1 MANNKVEIDVNVDD
15 KGTTKKVALGAKKVG
30 EETDKAS
37 KSTDRFQRGLK
48 GVGDQSANASKNFAK
63 FSQGMGGFVAVYA
76 TLAAQ
81 IFAIS
86 AAFNFLKSAGEL
98 KSLEAGQIAYAGATG
113 VAMKTLAR
121 DIQEA
126 TNAQIGFRDAAQ
138 AGAIGTAA
146 GLSADQLTRLGAA
159 AKDASQILG
168 RDVTDSFNRLVRG
181 VTKAEPELLDE
192 LGIILR
198 LKDASQKYA
207 DAIGKNVNDLTQ
219 FEKSQA
225 VANDVLGQAESKY
238 GRILAIVGDSPN
250 EFAQLS
256 SEFEELL
263 NSVQKVAAS
272 IAGPFVSVLKDAPA
286 AGIAA
291 FGLFLSGPLKA
302 IGAQFG
308 DMGGAVRAFADKQ
321 KKAFAEAKEASE
333 RAALS
338 YDEQK
343 KKLQQLAAAQVK
355 ASKGSSESKIL
366 QKLKAGETLGGRDRA
381 VLQKALN
388 AAKEQIK
395 EFNEVK
401 TGIFERADTEILD
414 SFQTTMDNMEKDMG
428 ETMTKWQKWKNK
440 GTQLTTSITS
450 TLSSGMLRLGSML
463 TNLTLFTGRLAAA
476 FLIFKTAI
484 DFVVNTDYFQARFGT
499 PLTEAEIAAQK
510 AAKEMDRFKDRMS
523 ELTEQY
529 KKLVEVQREIRREY
543 DETGKATIN
552 LDSSLYTS
560 AGALTKFF
568 TTTFSPQNTKKMR
581 TAIQDI
587 NKELQMVKLGKQFQQ
602 ELSSDY
608 LGIVGILTL
617 PLSAAA
623 LALGVEGRKVYD
635 ALRITSD
642 VMAEGVT
649 YMYNSMASIDAL
661 GMERIVTDVDE
672 GMLSMLKT
680 LDIGKEAFD
689 EFIADMQKSGMGAG
703 YAVFEEAQEAM
714 NKLDQAQKLL
724 LSDEAKRDPKLQA
737 QAVQQYISA
746 LDEVDSITPKM
757 NALGAAIQNVK
768 QSTEGATQA
777 WTSFSQSILKFTSAQ
792 KAINALE
799 SQIESIDAL
808 RQKREQEGTSISQDA
823 LEAENKAYNLA
834 VNQLNIAEAF
844 NRVESDHK
852 QKMLQLQQDAVR
864 NYTYI
869 LKGTE
874 DVLKKDDQINQA
886 QEKRNFLM
894 EKILN
899 AQRISTAENGYITDE
914 VQQQVNLMREQIDLE
929 TKKIDLMRQELFLS
943 KLLEDSSNSVEE
955 LKNENQILA
964 VQQSILQVKHK
975 QMAAQREEM
984 NNLLKIA
991 QLQSAARIQN
1001 IQSNTFRSD
1010 RGTQQKIA
1018 DEKLNAAIRE
1028 AAIGIKGAENELTT
1042 KLQQIDLEFTLLD
1055 AKRKLMAEEMKQ
1067 FGIRR
1072 ADEMRLRAMETGVGP
1087 SKEDLQLLADV
1098 MALQGELEKPT
1109 DAMRQAAIDAAISSF
1124 GAVKEGYF
1132 QSVVSALQQV
1142 ESAGLFEQ
1150 FAGGFADTFSSSLLD
1165 AIDTAFTSLY
1175 DKTIDLGDALRDIGR
1190 SFLASIQ
1197 KQVTQMFIVDPIMDA
1212 IGDMFGKEDEA
1223 KAIADQ
1229 AKAAILEALKDP
1241 TNGIEPS
1248 FKKGKIHASSGIIS
1262 GSENGGKILYNYI
1275 VSAFNDA
1282 VDKEN
1287 ANYNRAYEEA
1297 QRNIGRM
1304 PGETTEAYLDRLDG
1318 VLETISTKPS
1328 EQKAAP
1334 LSIPFEDP
1342 QTPGPYAEVMKSNDF
1357 EKMFDVLEKTGA
1369 DSITANGHL
1378 LKNGQIV
1385 ATSID
1390 TTNQSVV
1397 TSGDKVTSA
1406 VNAVEQA
1413 INRCMRPKTTVPDA
1427 PIVTAGDEVSAVE
1440 VAGENAAVTA
1450 GVGVNKGFAKTMKTN
1465 TEGGFV
1471 QGVSDA
1477 FNRGTKYVQT
1487 AWNEM
1492 GIGMKTLF
1500 ASGVASITA
1509 ALAGGQGTRGVVT
1522 AILTSAVS
1530 AGFAH
1535 IMSTPSTTSVA
1546 TNSTPKVTSGGSYR
1560 YGGMTPSYSQGGIA
1574 KGPASGY
1581 NATLHG
1587 NEAIVPLP
1595 NGNAIPVQMKG
1606 EGNQQNN
1613 VTVNVAIDGNGKASS
1628 NSQGDTSFGN
1638 NLGGMIAQAVQK
1650 ELQDQKRSGGI
1661 LNPYGSA

>member
-98 KSLEAGQIAYAGATG
+98 KSLEAGQVAYAGATG

-225 VANDVLGQAESKY
+225 VANDVLGQAEAKY

-263 NSVQKVAAS
+263 NSVQKVAAA

-321 KKAFAEAKEASE
+321 NKAFKEAKEASE

-343 KKLQQLAAAQVK
+343 KKLQQLATAQVK

-366 QKLKAGETLGGRDRA
+366 QKLKAGETLGGRDKA
-381 VLQKALN
+381 ILQKALD

-401 TGIFERADTEILD
+401 TGIFERADMEILD

-463 TNLTLFTGRLAAA
+463 TSLTVLTGRLAAA
-476 FLIFKTAI
+476 FLIFKTAV
-484 DFVVNTDYFQARFGT
+484 DFVVNTDYFQDRYGDQFSKIDEDAR
-499 PLTEAEIAAQK
+499 K
-510 AAKEMDRFKDRMS
+510 AAEEMDRFKDRMV
-523 ELTEQY
+523 ELSEQY
-529 KKLVEVQREIRREY
+529 SKLAAVQREIRREY
-543 DETGKATIN
+543 DETGKAVIN
-552 LDSSLYTS
+552 LDSALYGS
-560 AGALTKFF
+560 AEALTKFF
-568 TTTFSPQNTKKMR
+568 VTTFSPSNVTKMKE
-581 TAIQDI
+581 AIDDLSTDVSLI
-587 NKELQMVKLGKQFQQ
+587 GLGKQFKD
-602 ELSSDY
+602 ETSEIYGLIAY
-608 LGIVGILTL
+608 FATA
-617 PLSAAA
+617 PLA
-623 LALGVEGRKVYD
+623 LASMIVKGSAKEVVD
-635 ALRITSD
+635 AYMVVGD
-642 VMAEGVT
+642 VIAEGMT
-649 YMYNSMASIDAL
+649 FLYNSVADIEPL
-661 GMERIVTDVDE
+661 GMTKITTEISDGT
-672 GMLSMLKT
+672 MAMLKT
-680 LDIGKEAFD
+680 MDIGKEAFD
-689 EFIADMQKSGMGAG
+689 DFMADMKEAGGGG
-703 YAVFEEAQEAM
+703 YAVFDEAAAAM
-714 NKLDQAQKLL
+714 ARLDQAQKLL
-724 LSDEAKRDPKLQA
+724 RSKEAQTDSELRE
-737 QAVQQYISA
+737 QAVEMYTAAFNQIQGIVP
-746 LDEVDSITPKM
+746 EM
-757 NALGAAIQNVK
+757 NSLGASLQNVK
-768 QSTEGATQA
+768 QATEGAKQA
-777 WTSFSQSILKFTSAQ
+777 WTAFSQSILKTTAAQ
-792 KAINALE
+792 KSIAGLKAQIQAIDDTRAKRIRE
-799 SQIESIDAL
+799 GITAKDAEVKAEYEAYTL
-808 RQKREQEGTSISQDA
+808 AQRQ
-823 LEAENKAYNLA
+823 L
-834 VNQLNIAEAF
+834 VIAEAF
-844 NRVESDHK
+844 NRQEVDHK
-852 QKMLQLQQDAVR
+852 MKMLSLQQESIR
-864 NYTYI
+864 NYATI
-869 LKGTE
+869 LQGTE
-874 DVLKKDDQINQA
+874 DILKKEDQINQ
-886 QEKRNFLM
+886 ENERRNFLQVKM
-894 EKILN
+894 QN
-899 AQRISTAENGYITDE
+899 AIRISIAENGKITDE
-914 VQQQVNLMREQIDLE
+914 VQQQV
-929 TKKIDLMRQELFLS
+929 DLMDTQVDLSREKVGLMIEELI
-943 KLLEDSSNSVEE
+943 LLKAIEPYKNSLEE
-955 LKNENQILA
+955 LKREETLLGAQK
-964 VQQSILQVKHK
+964 QQLDLK
-975 QMAAQREEM
+975 QKMLRLDAQR
-984 NNLLKIA
+984 A
-991 QLQSAARIQN
+991 QYQIRMVQMQSAARIQN
-1001 IQSNTFRSD
+1001 VEQNMFRSD
-1010 RGTQQKIA
+1010 RGTAKKIA
-1018 DEKLNAAIRE
+1018 EEKLDAAIRE
-1028 AAIGIKGAENELTT
+1028 AQIGIAAADKEMDM
-1042 KLQQIDLEFTLLD
+1042 KIKQIDLEYDMLDIRREIQKNELDILANQIAFEASRKPGGPTQADLAQLGQIAALRQGLEESTFEMRAAAIQGAVDANNVTREGYYQAVLSAFT
-1055 AKRKLMAEEMKQ
+1055 KLESQGIFQQ
-1067 FGIRR
+1067 FG
-1072 ADEMRLRAMETGVGP
+1072 
-1087 SKEDLQLLADV
+1087 
-1098 MALQGELEKPT
+1098 
-1109 DAMRQAAIDAAISSF
+1109 
-1124 GAVKEGYF
+1124 
-1132 QSVVSALQQV
+1132 QS
-1142 ESAGLFEQ
+1142 
-1150 FAGGFADTFSSSLLD
+1150 FADSFESSLTN

-1175 DKTIDLGDALRDIGR
+1175 DDTIKLGDALRDIGR
-1190 SFLASIQ
+1190 SFLSTIQ
-1197 KQVTQMFIVDPIMDA
+1197 TRVTEMFIVDPIMDA
-1212 IGDMFGKEDEA
+1212 LGDLFGEAEDPAE
-1223 KAIADQ
+1223 KV
-1229 AKAAILEALKDP
+1229 KAAILTALNDP
-1241 TNGIEPS
+1241 EQGVEPSMKRGGIEL
-1248 FKKGKIHASSGIIS
+1248 KNYL
-1262 GSENGGKILYNYI
+1262 ETGGQAAGQILYDKLTQ
-1275 VSAFNDA
+1275 AMND
-1282 VDKEN
+1282 N
-1287 ANYNRAYEEA
+1287 ASKLALPEKTPAIPLERL
-1297 QRNIGRM
+1297 
-1304 PGETTEAYLDRLDG
+1304 PGETAESFRQRQLDDIYKRMNEEATAQKTG
-1318 VLETISTKPS
+1318 VVENNSGVPYK
-1328 EQKAAP
+1328 
-1334 LSIPFEDP
+1334 DP

-1357 EKMFDVLEKTGA
+1357 EKMFDILEKTGA

-1378 LKNGQIV
+1378 LKNGQVV

-1390 TTNQSVV
+1390 TTNQSVI

-1406 VNAVEQA
+1406 VNAVEAA
-1413 INRCMRPKTTVPDA
+1413 INQCMRPETTAPDA
-1427 PIVTAGDEVSAVE
+1427 SIVTTGNEASAME

-1450 GVGVNKGFAKTMKTN
+1450 GAGVNKGFAKTMKTN

-1535 IMSTPSTTSVA
+1535 IMSTPSTTSAV
-1546 TNSTPKVTSGGSYR
+1546 TNTNTGGSGGPKLR
-1560 YGGMTPSYSQGGIA
+1560 YGGITRSYSEGGIA

-1613 VTVNVAIDGNGKASS
+1613 VTVNVAIDGNGQAKSS
-1628 NSQGDTSFGN
+1628 APQGNSALGN